1 MRAMSAQAKAPGAG
15 ARRYA
20 ATAGAVTALYFWNS
34 PAKVTGDVR
43 VELPAVEEE
52 LSENWR
58 ERVTRALVSERSPMT
73 AAVQPGPSTPFA
85 AGRRAPPGRRAPRKV
100 CFSLGY

>member
-1 MRAMSAQAKAPGAG
+1 MTDDA
-15 ARRYA
+15 
-20 ATAGAVTALYFWNS
+20 
-34 PAKVTGDVR
+34 R

-85 AGRRAPPGRRAPRKV
+85 AGRRAARGGAARAPSAPE
-100 CFSLGY
+100 SLLFARLLTPTRYSCAGSTP